1 MVGAS
6 ADWTE
11 KNFTLLCWIV
21 GNEVKM
27 GAIINDD
34 GKSAQEYL
42 ELIKLRFEQVGFSNP
57 TVWVGKLPDSVE
69 RFAVFQCCG

>member
-1 MVGAS
+1 MA
-6 ADWTE
+6 
-11 KNFTLLCWIV
+11 V

-34 GKSAQEYL
+34 GKAAQEYL

-57 TVWVGKLPDSVE
+57 TVWVGKLFDLGGSIMGFE
-69 RFAVFQCCG
+69 CCD